1 VKLPTIYDFRIDVWL
16 PDTLPMARLAEYLTS
31 LAKVF
36 GHQEQ
41 VHFSKVRRGSAI
53 PEIHVQETAAPKVR
67 ARLKLVGTPDAPE
80 DASKSVQHINNML
93 RKDGASAVLRLK
105 GGAEI
110 IKFPG
115 CKALLA
121 EEAIVHESGELIGT
135 VIKVGGKDDTA
146 LHRASW
152 RGSWRTICLQISFE
166 CRAQAS
172 GGARPSACGSLTSSS
187 LKAGSPSIR
196 LHWLIKSPH
205 CALSKVVSGIRLPI
219 LRLNLK
225 NYVKRDVWR
234 VWFLIQLSLLIF

>member
-135 VIKVGGKDDTA
+135 VIKVGGKDDTVPLLLQDTDGTTYNCTTSRELA
-146 LHRASW
+146 RQLAHHLFADLVRVQGTGKW
-152 RGSWRTICLQISFE
+152 RRTPE
-166 CRAQAS
+166 
-172 GGARPSACGSLTSSS
+172 
-187 LKAGSPSIR
+187 
-196 LHWLIKSPH
+196 
-205 CALSKVVSGIRLPI
+205 
-219 LRLNLK
+219 
-225 NYVKRDVWR
+225 R
-234 VWFLIQLSLLIF
+234 VWELDEFKLKSWEPIDQTPLADQVAALRAIEGSQWNTFADPQAELKKLREA